1 MKLLKITAVVL
12 ALAGTAWGMSFNA
25 GAAYF
30 KPSGVEGGGSAMF
43 SLGVGQRVDDMVMVN
58 VQLDYFGKTFKKE
71 DISTV
76 DTSSSSIAHTT
87 QRLVEYEH
95 SVKYF
100 PITAGAVITLP
111 MGMLIHPYIEGR
123 VGYGFA
129 HVSYTY
135 NQSLYNIP
143 NNNRPES
150 GTYSG
155 FGWRL
160 GGGARLGLGSRSALY
175 GGVYY
180 NGNTCSRSAGN
191 DLFTDLKMSGMT
203 IGAGLEVSGF

>member
-1 MKLLKITAVVL
+1 MKQLTITLLAL
-12 ALAGTAWGMSFNA
+12 ALAGTAWGLSFNA

-30 KPSGVEGGGSAMF
+30 KPSGVEGGGSALF
-43 SLGVGQRVDDMVMVN
+43 SLGAGKRVDDMVMVN
-58 VQLDYFGKTFKKE
+58 VQLDFFNKTFKKE
-71 DISTV
+71 DVSTV
-76 DTSSSSIAHTT
+76 DTSSTSIAHTT

-111 MGMLIHPYIEGR
+111 VGMLIHPYIEGR

-129 HVSYTY
+129 HVSYSY
-135 NQSLYNIP
+135 NTSLYNIP
-143 NNNRPES
+143 TTDRPES

-160 GGGARLGLGSRSALY
+160 GGGARLGLGTRSALY
-175 GGVYY
+175 GGIYY

-191 DLFTDLKMSGMT
+191 DLFTDLNMSGLM
-203 IGAGLEVSGF
+203 IGAGLEISGF

>member
-1 MKLLKITAVVL
+1 MKLLKITAVML

-30 KPSGVEGGGSAMF
+30 KPSAVAGGGSAMF
-43 SLGVGQRVDDMVMVN
+43 SLGMGKRVDDMVMVN
-58 VQLDYFGKTFKKE
+58 IQLDYFGKTFKKE
-71 DISTV
+71 TSTPV
-76 DTSSSSIAHTT
+76 DTAGGAIVSTDIR
-87 QRLVEYEH
+87 QVEFEH

-123 VGYGFA
+123 VGYGLA

-143 NNNRPES
+143 DNNRPES

-160 GGGARLGLGSRSALY
+160 GAGARLGLGSRSALY

-203 IGAGLEVSGF
+203 IGAGLEISGF

>member
-1 MKLLKITAVVL
+1 MKLLKITALML
-12 ALAGTAWGMSFNA
+12 ALSATAWGMSLNA

-30 KPSGVEGGGSAMF
+30 KPSGVEGGGSALF

-58 VQLDYFGKTFKKE
+58 IQVDYFNKTFTKSATTPV
-71 DISTV
+71 DVGSGGIVNIQNRTV
-76 DTSSSSIAHTT
+76 D
-87 QRLVEYEH
+87 YDH

-100 PITAGAVITLP
+100 PVTAGAVITLP

-129 HVSYTY
+129 HVSYNY
-135 NQSLYNIP
+135 NTSIYNIP
-143 NNNRPES
+143 AGSRPES

-155 FGWRL
+155 FDWRL
-160 GGGARLGLGSRSALY
+160 GGGARLGLGSHSALY

-191 DLFTDLKMSGMT
+191 DIFTDLNMSGFV
-203 IGAGLEVSGF
+203 IGAGLEISGF